1 MNLFCFFPHLFVSL
15 QMKRFKD
22 SKIMNVTIN
31 SNIYRQASDYAQ
43 SQGLDLSD
51 VIENFLVRFIGKSK
65 VSETEQQVPDIVLS
79 LLGAGESVAE
89 DDLNAREAYNKYL
102 EEKYQ

>member
-1 MNLFCFFPHLFVSL
+1 
-15 QMKRFKD
+15 MKRFKD

-65 VSETEQQVPDIVLS
+65 VSEAEQQVPDIVLS

>member
-1 MNLFCFFPHLFVSL
+1 MFFPHLFVSL
-15 QMKRFKD
+15 QSKRFKD

-89 DDLNAREAYNKYL
+89 DDLNAREAYNK
-102 EEKYQ
+102 

>member
-1 MNLFCFFPHLFVSL
+1 LPFPKKIVSL
-15 QMKRFKD
+15 QLKRFKD
-22 SKIMNVTIN
+22 SKIMNVAIN

-43 SQGLDLSD
+43 SRGLNLSD

-65 VSETEQQVPDIVLS
+65 AIETEQQVPDIVLS

>member
-1 MNLFCFFPHLFVSL
+1 LPFPKKIVSL
-15 QMKRFKD
+15 QLKRFKD
-22 SKIMNVTIN
+22 SKIMNVAIN
-31 SNIYRQASDYAQ
+31 SNIYQQASDYAQ
-43 SQGLDLSD
+43 SQGLNLSD

-65 VSETEQQVPDIVLS
+65 AIETEQQVPDIVLS

>member
-1 MNLFCFFPHLFVSL
+1 MPFPKKIVSL
-15 QMKRFKD
+15 QLKRFKD
-22 SKIMNVTIN
+22 SKIMNVAIN
-31 SNIYRQASDYAQ
+31 SNIYQQASDYAQ
-43 SQGLDLSD
+43 SQGLNLSD

-65 VSETEQQVPDIVLS
+65 ATEIEQQVPDIVLS

>member
-1 MNLFCFFPHLFVSL
+1 
-15 QMKRFKD
+15 MKRFKD

>member
-1 MNLFCFFPHLFVSL
+1 MPFPKKIVSL
-15 QMKRFKD
+15 QLKRFKD
-22 SKIMNVTIN
+22 SKIMNVAIN
-31 SNIYRQASDYAQ
+31 SNIYQQASDYAQ
-43 SQGLDLSD
+43 SRGLNLSD

-65 VSETEQQVPDIVLS
+65 AIETEQQVPDIVLS

>member
-1 MNLFCFFPHLFVSL
+1 MPFPKKIVSL
-15 QMKRFKD
+15 QLKRFKD
-22 SKIMNVTIN
+22 SKIMNVAIN
-31 SNIYRQASDYAQ
+31 SNIYQQASDYAQ
-43 SQGLDLSD
+43 SQGLNLSD
-51 VIENFLVRFIGKSK
+51 VIENFLVRFIGKRK
-65 VSETEQQVPDIVLS
+65 AIETEQQVPDIVLS

>member
-1 MNLFCFFPHLFVSL
+1 MQL
-15 QMKRFKD
+15 KRFKD
-22 SKIMNVTIN
+22 SKIMNVAIN
-31 SNIYRQASDYAQ
+31 SNIYQQASDYAQ
-43 SQGLDLSD
+43 SQGLNLSD

-65 VSETEQQVPDIVLS
+65 AIETEQQVPDIVLS

>member
-1 MNLFCFFPHLFVSL
+1 LPFPKKIVSL
-15 QMKRFKD
+15 QLKRFKD
-22 SKIMNVTIN
+22 SKIMNVAIN

-65 VSETEQQVPDIVLS
+65 AIETEQQVPDIVLS

>member
-1 MNLFCFFPHLFVSL
+1 MPFPKKIVSL
-15 QMKRFKD
+15 QLKRFKD
-22 SKIMNVTIN
+22 SKIMNVAIN

-43 SQGLDLSD
+43 SRGLNLSD

-65 VSETEQQVPDIVLS
+65 VSEAEQQVPDIVLS

>member
-1 MNLFCFFPHLFVSL
+1 MPFPKKIVSL
-15 QMKRFKD
+15 QLKRFKD
-22 SKIMNVTIN
+22 SKIMNVAIN

-65 VSETEQQVPDIVLS
+65 AIETEQQVPDIVLS